1 MSKKN
6 SGSEKSEVTASD
18 DQRLKTVRELIFG
31 DNMAEYQREF
41 ANIREQL
48 KNQGELASRDLQS
61 ESSALARKLAD
72 EATALQEKIDALE
85 YSMNQSLKKLE
96 ETMRQEIDRLDQHNG
111 EMLES
116 RRDLGKALGAIA
128 DTLQQS

>member
-6 SGSEKSEVTASD
+6 SGSDKSEVAATD
-18 DQRLKTVRELIFG
+18 DQRLRTVRELIFG
-31 DNMAEYQREF
+31 DNMAEYQKEF
-41 ANIREQL
+41 ATIREQL
-48 KNQGELASRDLQS
+48 KNQGELAKQNLQS
-61 ESSALARKLAD
+61 ESGALARKLTD
-72 EATALQEKIDALE
+72 ESTALQERIDALE
-85 YSMNQSLKKLE
+85 YSMNESLKKLE

-111 EMLES
+111 QMLES

>member
-6 SGSEKSEVTASD
+6 SGSTDSAVAATE

-41 ANIREQL
+41 ANIREL
-48 KNQGELASRDLQS
+48 VKTQGDLASQNLQS
-61 ESSALARKLAD
+61 ESGLLARKLAD
-72 EATALQEKIDALE
+72 ESSALQEKIDALE

-96 ETMRQEIDRLDQHNG
+96 DTMRQEIDRLDRHNG